1 MAVNKDILNNAETA
15 NPGYFNEA
23 LELEKRNTFSRREV
37 GLTHPDTSSFIKLN
51 DKGEIEIF
59 AGEEIGIIISP
70 ATGTISLFAD
80 IIKLYTKEDSGV
92 RWNNKSFNY
101 AGDAYNEPSLVTTEI
116 KEINSGFNY
125 ADYYLK
131 AVDQFDQTD
140 NYNNNIVT
148 INGEFGFR
156 PNKTDS
162 FGMGIPTN
170 KPSSIS
176 ENDLALLRDYALTNS
191 QDKLN
196 YMKTL
201 IESGFT
207 FNQAAEKTM
216 RDKGV

>member
-1 MAVNKDILNNAETA
+1 MAVNKDILNNAETG
-15 NPGYFNEA
+15 NPGYFDEA
-23 LELEKRNTFSRREV
+23 LELEKRSTFSRREV

-70 ATGTISLFAD
+70 STGTISLFAD
-80 IIKLYTKEDSGV
+80 IVKVYTKEDSGF
-92 RWNNKSFNY
+92 RWNNKSLNY
-101 AGDAYNEPSLVTTEI
+101 AGDSYNEPSLVTTEI

-125 ADYYLK
+125 ADYYLS

-140 NYNNNIVT
+140 NSNNNIVT
-148 INGEFGFR
+148 INGEFAFR
-156 PNKTDS
+156 ANKNDT
-162 FGMGIPTN
+162 FGTGISTN
-170 KPSSIS
+170 SPSSIS
-176 ENDLALLRDYALTNS
+176 QNDLSLLKDYALTNS

-201 IESGFT
+201 LESGFT
-207 FNQAAEKTM
+207 FDQAAEKTV

>member
-15 NPGYFNEA
+15 NPGYFNES
-23 LELEKRNTFSRREV
+23 LELEKRSSFSRREV

-80 IIKLYTKEDSGV
+80 IIKLYTKEDVGL

-101 AGDAYNEPSLVTTEI
+101 AGDSYNEPSLVNTEI
-116 KEINSGFNY
+116 KEINPGFNY
-125 ADYYLK
+125 ANYYLD

-140 NYNNNIVT
+140 NSNNNIVT
-148 INGEFGFR
+148 INGEFAFR
-156 PNKTDS
+156 DDKTDT
-162 FGMGIPTN
+162 FGTGTSSN
-170 KPSSIS
+170 SPSTIS

-191 QDKLN
+191 QDKIN

>member
-1 MAVNKDILNNAETA
+1 MAVNRDILNNAETA
-15 NPGYFNEA
+15 NPGYFDEA
-23 LELEKRNTFSRREV
+23 FELERRNTFSRREV

-80 IIKLYTKEDSGV
+80 IVKVYTKEDSGL

-101 AGDAYNEPSLVTTEI
+101 AGDSYNEPSLVTTEV
-116 KEINSGFNY
+116 KEINPGFNY
-125 ADYYLK
+125 ADYYLD

-140 NYNNNIVT
+140 NSNNNIVT
-148 INGEFGFR
+148 INGEFAFR
-156 PNKTDS
+156 ADKNDT
-162 FGMGIPTN
+162 FGTGISTN
-170 KPSSIS
+170 SPSSIS
-176 ENDLALLRDYALTNS
+176 QNDLSLLKDYALTNS

-201 IESGFT
+201 LESGFT
-207 FNQAAEKTM
+207 FDQAAEKTV

>member
-148 INGEFGFR
+148 INGEFAFR
-156 PNKTDS
+156 ADKNDT
-162 FGMGIPTN
+162 FGTGISTN
-170 KPSSIS
+170 SPSSIS
-176 ENDLALLRDYALTNS
+176 QNDLSLLKDYALTNS

-201 IESGFT
+201 LESGFT
-207 FNQAAEKTM
+207 FDQAAEKTV

>member
-1 MAVNKDILNNAETA
+1 MTVDRDILNNAETA

-23 LELEKRNTFSRREV
+23 SELEKRNTFSRREV

-70 ATGTISLFAD
+70 TTGTISLFAD
-80 IIKLYTKEDSGV
+80 VIKIYTKEDAGF

-101 AGDAYNEPSLVTTEI
+101 AGDSFNEPSLVPTEI
-116 KEINSGFNY
+116 REINPGFNY
-125 ADYYLK
+125 AGYYLD
-131 AVDQFDQTD
+131 AVQQFDQTD
-140 NYNNNIVT
+140 NSDKNIVT
-148 INGEFGFR
+148 INGEFAFR
-156 PNKTDS
+156 PDTTDS
-162 FGMGIPTN
+162 FGTGINTN
-170 KPSSIS
+170 KPSTIS
-176 ENDLALLRDYALTNS
+176 KNDLALLKDYALTNT
-191 QDKLN
+191 QEKLN

-207 FNQAAEKTM
+207 FDQAVEKTM